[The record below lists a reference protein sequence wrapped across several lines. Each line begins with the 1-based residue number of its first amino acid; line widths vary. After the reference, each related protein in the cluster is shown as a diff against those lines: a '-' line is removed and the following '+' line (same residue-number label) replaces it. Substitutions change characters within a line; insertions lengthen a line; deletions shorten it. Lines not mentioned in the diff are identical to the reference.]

1 MGSKL
6 TSNMEDY
13 LETIFMLEVEKGNV
27 RVKDISHKMGIT
39 MPSVSGALKKLRE
52 QGMVQ
57 HSKYEVIALTPAGA
71 RTAEK
76 IYRRHQVIREFLNT
90 VLGVNNNLA
99 EQDACHMEHII
110 SPETIEGFSRMLALW
125 KRHDFT
131 LPEAEGG
138 GHDA

>member
-1 MGSKL
+1 MSGKL

-27 RVKDISHKMGIT
+27 RVKDISRKMGIT

-57 HSKYEVIALTPAGA
+57 HRKYEVIVLTPEGA

-90 VLGVNNNLA
+90 VLGVSTSLA
-99 EQDACHMEHII
+99 ERDACNMEHVI
-110 SPETIEGFSRMLALW
+110 SPETIAGFSRMLDLW
-125 KRHDFT
+125 KNHDFT
-131 LPEAEGG
+131 LPDTDGG